1 MVGVPT
7 QSQGRGHGE
16 GGGVQYQTLNS
27 ELEELFRQE
36 ASWGQFFLQD
46 ADFYVMLVYQG
57 YAQRGRFSSLRR
69 NEAGLAFKSLF

>member
-1 MVGVPT
+1 MVGVST

-46 ADFYVMLVYQG
+46 ADFHVDISG
-57 YAQRGRFSSLRR
+57 TCTKGTI
-69 NEAGLAFKSLF
+69 LFFAEK